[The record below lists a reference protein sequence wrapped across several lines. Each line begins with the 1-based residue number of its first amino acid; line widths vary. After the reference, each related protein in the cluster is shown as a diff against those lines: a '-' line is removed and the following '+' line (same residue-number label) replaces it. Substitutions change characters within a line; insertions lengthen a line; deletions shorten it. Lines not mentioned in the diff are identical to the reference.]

1 VNLASRGGR
10 NGGNRGGGGGSGNH
24 VHGDGGRGG
33 GGGNYN
39 NKSNRIQQ
47 PFYTNSNPR
56 PQCQVCYKYGH
67 TSLKCWERFNK
78 DNMGEEKVVEA
89 FTHSYNI
96 DHAVTQYTT
105 ICRSV
110 QVIRMTLM

>member
-1 VNLASRGGR
+1 
-10 NGGNRGGGGGSGNH
+10 
-24 VHGDGGRGG
+24 
-33 GGGNYN
+33 
-39 NKSNRIQQ
+39 
-47 PFYTNSNPR
+47 
-56 PQCQVCYKYGH
+56 
-67 TSLKCWERFNK
+67 LKCWERFNK